1 VSVIGTDGAKSVA
14 TTTVSERGGWLR
26 LVARNFE
33 FSSPVI
39 VVKVTQEKSETKPEA
54 TAAPSPSVSS
64 AAKPTKKMAG
74 QKITIVCKKGKVEK
88 EISSRNP
95 KCPNGFKRKS

>member
-1 VSVIGTDGAKSVA
+1 
-14 TTTVSERGGWLR
+14 
-26 LVARNFE
+26 
-33 FSSPVI
+33 VI
-39 VVKVTQEKSETKPEA
+39 VVKVTQEKSETKSEVTGTSTPSA
-54 TAAPSPSVSS
+54 TST
-64 AAKPTKKMAG
+64 AKPTRNVAG